1 MSSGLPAG
9 PLILITLPSNH
20 YNTKLWRQSY
30 LFEYSGSVMLVV
42 WLIISDDIIF
52 PLWSRKIFTTDEAYG
67 KRHDVTY
74 SHRVIVWISIKEEAM
89 NEFETIK
96 SFSDVYP
103 RIFLDL
109 IDGVEHVYLLSIQ
122 WNDSK
127 GVNFHTLLV
136 FSPFK
141 EWKMLVILIYRLY
154 HFMGMAW
161 VW

>member
-1 MSSGLPAG
+1 
-9 PLILITLPSNH
+9 
-20 YNTKLWRQSY
+20 
-30 LFEYSGSVMLVV
+30 
-42 WLIISDDIIF
+42 
-52 PLWSRKIFTTDEAYG
+52 
-67 KRHDVTY
+67 
-74 SHRVIVWISIKEEAM
+74 M

-127 GVNFHTLLV
+127 VVNFHTLPV

-141 EWKMLVILIYRLY
+141 EWKMLVILISLY
-154 HFMGMAW
+154 GYGMGVVTNKW
-161 VW
+161 DVSSN